1 MMKFPFRLPWRDAA
15 AEEKAMPE
23 RKAFTSSLV
32 AFSGEG
38 RSEWREKGYAALA
51 REGFMKNPV
60 AHRSIR
66 LIAEAAASV
75 PWLLMIDG
83 REEADHAAL
92 GLLAAPNGRQSGAEF
107 FEALY
112 GQMLISGN
120 GFILPVKA
128 GTRLAEL
135 HLLRPDR
142 ISIIEGADGWPEV
155 YEYRAGGRIRRYPA
169 LGEAALLHL
178 KLFHPLDDHGGFGPL
193 SAALTA
199 LDLSNRATEWN
210 KALIDNS
217 ARPSGALVYQPKE
230 GGNLTP
236 DQYER
241 LKAEL
246 AEGYSGPAKAG
257 RPMLLEGGLDWKAM
271 ALSPKEMDFFEAKNG
286 AARDIALA
294 LGVPPL
300 LIGLPGDNT
309 YANYA
314 EANRAFWR
322 LTVLPLISRTAASLS
337 SWLSGIH
344 GERLVLSHDLD
355 QVPGLSLERDALW
368 ARIGTAAFLRDEEK
382 REAVGYG
389 P

>member
-1 MMKFPFRLPWRDAA
+1 MKLPFRLPWRSAA
-15 AEEKAMPE
+15 GQAKVVPE
-23 RKAFTSSLV
+23 GKAFTSGFA

-38 RSEWREKGYAALA
+38 GASWREKGYAALA

-66 LIAEAAASV
+66 LVAEAAASV
-75 PWLLMIDG
+75 PWQLMIDG
-83 REEADHAAL
+83 REQPEHAAL
-92 GLLAAPNGRQSGAEF
+92 ALLAAPNGRQSGAEL

-120 GFILPVKA
+120 GFVLPVRA

-142 ISIIEGADGWPEV
+142 VRVIEGADGWPEAF
-155 YEYRAGGRIRRYPA
+155 EYRAGGRARRHPA
-169 LGEAALLHL
+169 HGDDALLHL
-178 KLFHPLDDHGGFGPL
+178 RLFHPLDDHGGFGPL
-193 SAALTA
+193 SAAATA

-246 AEGYSGPAKAG
+246 AEGYSGPARAG

-322 LTVLPLISRTAASLS
+322 LTILPLIARTAASLS
-337 SWLSGIH
+337 GWLSAIY
-344 GERLVLSHDLD
+344 GEGLVLGHDLD

-368 ARIGTAAFLRDEEK
+368 ARVGAAVFLSDEEK

-389 P
+389 R